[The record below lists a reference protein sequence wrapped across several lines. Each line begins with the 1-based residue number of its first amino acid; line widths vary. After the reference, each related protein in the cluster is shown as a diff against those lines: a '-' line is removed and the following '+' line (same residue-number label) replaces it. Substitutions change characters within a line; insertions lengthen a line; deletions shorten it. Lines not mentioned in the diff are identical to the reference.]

1 MNVKKHLGW
10 IIAGAVVVIL
20 LLWCVTGYNGLVSMD
35 EQVAGKWAN
44 VETQY
49 QRRADLIPN
58 LVNTVKGYATHE
70 QETLE
75 GVIEARSKAT
85 QIKVDA
91 SELTPERLAQFQR
104 AQGELTAALGK
115 LLAIREQYPDL
126 KANQNFLELQSQ
138 LEGTENRITVA
149 RKDFNDAAKAYNV
162 AIRRFPKTYSPACSD
177 STKVV
182 LRGRERG
189 REGTRGEILTIG
201 DETTHAVSHIGIRHR
216 RGCLG
221 TGTRQGL
228 HRRDSAQRA
237 RA

>member
-10 IIAGAVVVIL
+10 IIAGAVVLIL
-20 LLWCVTGYNGLVSMD
+20 LLWGVSGYNGLVSMD

-70 QETLE
+70 KETLK
-75 GVIEARSKAT
+75 GVMEARSKAT
-85 QIKVDA
+85 QVKVDA
-91 SELTPERLAQFQR
+91 DDLSPERIAEFQK
-104 AQGELTAALGK
+104 AQGELSTALGR

-162 AIRRFPKTYSPACSD
+162 AIRRFPKN
-177 STKVV
+177 
-182 LRGRERG
+182 
-189 REGTRGEILTIG
+189 IL
-201 DETTHAVSHIGIRHR
+201 A
-216 RGCLG
+216 
-221 TGTRQGL
+221 GL
-228 HRRDSAQRA
+228 FGFDKKSYFEAESGAEKAPEVQF
-237 RA
+237 